1 MKTLTRRLPA
11 MTAMFAVMLTMVLGG
26 CDKED
31 DDPEKRTTSYDLQA
45 KDLTGVA
52 GKVTFTELSSTV
64 TIIDIEVTGSG
75 SSSHPA
81 NIHLNSQV
89 SGGSV
94 SITLEPVVNGYS
106 STTVTKLNNNTA
118 INYEQLVAFDGHLSI
133 RQSSSNLTTVIAV
146 ADIGGNRL
154 TADSKSYNLNQVG
167 ASGVSG
173 SALFQKRAN
182 GNSLVTVT
190 LIGTNEGGIH
200 PVKMRAGSVESV
212 GGGPVVATLNA
223 VNGTSGK
230 SYTDLRALDNSTSIS
245 YDQLLAYSGYM
256 TVQESN
262 LLMEVTLC
270 QGNIGSN

>member
-1 MKTLTRRLPA
+1 

-31 DDPEKRTTSYDLQA
+31 DDPEKQTTTYDLQS

-81 NIHLNSQV
+81 NIHMNSEV
-89 SGGSV
+89 TGGSV
-94 SITLEPVVNGYS
+94 SITLSPVVNGYS
-106 STTVTKLNNNTA
+106 STTITKLDNNTA
-118 INYEQLVAFDGHLSI
+118 INYGQLIQYDGHLSI
-133 RQSSSNLTTVIAV
+133 RQSSSSLTTVIAV
-146 ADIGGNRL
+146 ADIGGNKL
-154 TADSKSYNLNQVG
+154 TASNKSYNLNQVS

-173 SALFQKRAN
+173 TVLFQKRTN
-182 GNSLVTVT
+182 GDSLVTVS
-190 LIGTNEGGIH
+190 LSGTNEGGNH
-200 PVKMRAGSVESV
+200 PVRMRAGSVESV

-230 SYTDLRALDNSTSIS
+230 SYTDFRALDNSTSIS
-245 YDQLLAYSGYM
+245 YDQLLAYSGYV
-256 TVQESN
+256 TVHESD
-262 LLMEVTLC
+262 LLLEVTLC